1 MQSVPDVEGDR
12 LPPWREKGLKKRAN
26 VTHRT
31 PSPRKTGG
39 APAPKSNEGEKTS
52 TAVAA
57 RRRQWETQG
66 VVFLTSPSRSKNKKG
81 LCQAC
86 PIDCSAELA
95 DRREACIRDKG
106 AEYIGGDF
114 WNVLPAIVTE
124 KTQGEVNP
132 KDAEI
137 LRALGEAIKDALAGR
152 EEFDILVNDE
162 SLKPGY
168 VERYQRVIWI
178 GE

>member
-1 MQSVPDVEGDR
+1 
-12 LPPWREKGLKKRAN
+12 
-26 VTHRT
+26 
-31 PSPRKTGG
+31 
-39 APAPKSNEGEKTS
+39 
-52 TAVAA
+52 
-57 RRRQWETQG
+57 
-66 VVFLTSPSRSKNKKG
+66 
-81 LCQAC
+81 
-86 PIDCSAELA
+86 
-95 DRREACIRDKG
+95 
-106 AEYIGGDF
+106 
-114 WNVLPAIVTE
+114 VLPAIVTE